1 MSEDKKATG
10 VRQDVVDAMNNALA
24 SMVGAN
30 GKLNGGP
37 YTEMTWINPDKKK
50 TEGSSYD
57 IQRRGIIY
65 PGDSNNGFGLYG
77 PYSWQGP
84 GLFGLPN
91 NGRYGQYTG
100 FQGMT
105 PFGSNHMRQSSPYGD
120 VMGGGVATNQQTKM
134 AKHKMAMAVECYK
147 SFGVIKNV
155 IDLMC
160 NFASEGITV
169 QHPRKAI
176 RRFYQRWF
184 ELVDMQGRVKDI
196 LRAYYKTSNV
206 FIYTTFG
213 EIDKGAYDRMKSAKG
228 ATDLKLKMLADTSDP
243 ANDEHIQEI
252 DEQLKK
258 PAEKRQIPWRYTLLN
273 PFQMELIGTKY
284 FGEQQWVFVLDELTS
299 QDIETKKAKKVTPNS
314 EDADYLDETDINL
327 PPEFKKL
334 KNGRVV
340 ELDQGKLWTLHYMKD
355 DHEDWADPMIWPVIN
370 DVIYKNKLR
379 AMDMSVCDS
388 VINAIT
394 LFKIGNLKE
403 GFVAPPEHYDKLA
416 ELLRTPTAAMNLIW
430 NDAIEMQANYPP
442 VEKILG
448 VAKYESVDRDI
459 LAGLGVSEVIVN
471 GRGGNYSSS
480 FLSVRTLLERLEE
493 GRREVEKWINKQLR
507 MVAAIMGHRDVPTV
521 KFGQMSLRDE
531 QAEKQLVLGLLDRN
545 IISIEAVHEMFGF
558 NFDVELERLRSEKEI
573 EEKDELFIK
582 HGPFVDPMTDIDA
595 EDQLNMEQQN
605 VDKDREF
612 QRENMD
618 LDREIDR
625 ENREIDMKD
634 RQQERKFKMQ
644 TEKTK
649 LQIMKKKSQQRPNGR
664 PAGRNTPHQKKR
676 DTKPKGMAFVEARL
690 LAEKRYDEINQYL
703 VAKMVDLRS
712 VKYKKALS
720 ANDRVMIEELTF
732 AAFSG
737 CSLEQPVSGE
747 FIEEVLKGQLTDD
760 SVITLAMESTQAFID
775 RMKREP
781 GADER
786 REIRIAAKAAREVEY
801 GDEDLHPV
809 R

>member
-1 MSEDKKATG
+1 MADLK
-10 VRQDVVDAMNNALA
+10 QDIVDAMNKSLA
-24 SMVGAN
+24 SMTDAN
-30 GKLNGGP
+30 AKLGGGSFS
-37 YTEMTWINPDKKK
+37 EMTWINPQQTDA
-50 TEGSSYD
+50 SQFD
-57 IQRRGIIY
+57 IQRRGLVY
-65 PGDSNNGFGLYG
+65 PGDTSNGFGLNG
-77 PYSWQGP
+77 PGGWQGP

-91 NGRYGQYTG
+91 GGRYGQYTNQ
-100 FQGMT
+100 FT
-105 PFGSNHMRQSSPYGD
+105 LSPYARTNSPYGD
-120 VMGGGVATNQQTKM
+120 VMGAGAGVRASTRVSH
-134 AKHKMAMAVECYK
+134 HKMAMAVECYK

-160 NFASEGITV
+160 NFASEGISI

-184 ELVDMQGRVKDI
+184 EIVDMPGRVKDI

-213 EIDKGAYDRMKSAKG
+213 EIDKGAYDRMRSAKG
-228 ATDLKLKMLADTSDP
+228 ASDLKVKLLADTSDP
-243 ANDEHIQEI
+243 ANDEHIEEI

-258 PAEKRQIPWRYTLLN
+258 PLEKRQIPWRYTLLN
-273 PFQMELIGTKY
+273 PFQMDLVGTKY
-284 FGEQQWVFVLDELTS
+284 FGEQQWVFILDQITAN
-299 QDIETKKAKKVTPNS
+299 DIENKKAKKTETS
-314 EDADYLDETDINL
+314 EDVDYLDETDINL

-394 LFKIGNLKE
+394 LFKVGNLKE

-430 NDAIEMQANYPP
+430 NDAIEMTSNYPP
-442 VEKILG
+442 VDKILG
-448 VAKYESVDRDI
+448 VQKYESVDRDI

-558 NFDVELERLRSEKEI
+558 NFDVEHERLKTEKQI
-573 EEKDELFIK
+573 EEADEIFIK

-595 EDQLNMEQQN
+595 EDQMDVQQQDK
-605 VDKDREF
+605 DKDREF
-612 QRENMD
+612 QRENLEVEQQNMD
-618 LDREIDR
+618 
-625 ENREIDMKD
+625 K
-634 RQQERKFKMQ
+634 ERKFKMQ

-676 DTKPKGMAFVEARL
+676 NTKPKGMAFINTKL
-690 LAEKRYDEINQYL
+690 IAEKRYSAIEEIL
-703 VAKMVDLRS
+703 TSMLIEKRG
-712 VKYKKALS
+712 VKFKKALS
-720 ANDRVMIEELTF
+720 KEDRSTLEDVTF
-732 AAFSG
+732 AIFSLG
-737 CSLEQPVSGE
+737 SVWNEVTMQGVKNLATANACDSTVLEE
-747 FIEEVLKGQLTDD
+747 AAMATQLF
-760 SVITLAMESTQAFID
+760 VEMNG
-775 RMKREP
+775 REP
-781 GADER
+781 DAAER
-786 REIRIAAKAAREVEY
+786 REIRISAKVIQEMEDV
-801 GDEDLHPV
+801 DENMQ
-809 R
+809 